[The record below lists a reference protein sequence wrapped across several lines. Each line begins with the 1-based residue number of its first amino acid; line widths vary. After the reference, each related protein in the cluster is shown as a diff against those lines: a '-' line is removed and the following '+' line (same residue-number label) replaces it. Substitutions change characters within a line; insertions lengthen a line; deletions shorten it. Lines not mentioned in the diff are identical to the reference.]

1 MKYMFI
7 HEHKS
12 IFAIRLMC
20 EVLSVCKSAYYSW
33 INRIPGKRE
42 QENRMLDVNIRS
54 LFLEHKGR
62 YGAPR
67 MTLALNKIAIDCGK
81 QRVANRM
88 RALNLRAKA
97 KKKFR
102 VTTDSEHS
110 HAVFEN
116 ILDRDFSATAI
127 NQKWAGDITYIPTKE
142 GWLYLAVVIDLFSRS
157 IIGWSMSK
165 SLKKSLVCDSLT
177 MALFRRK
184 FPKMVIVHSDR
195 GSQYCSKD
203 YKKILQQNDLIGSMS
218 RKGNCWDNAPSES
231 FFHTLK
237 VELIHGRS
245 FETRAEAKQQ
255 IFNYIEIY
263 YNKKRMH
270 SSIDYKTPYEMECA

>member
-1 MKYMFI
+1 MFI
-7 HEHKS
+7 REHKDM
-12 IFAIRLMC
+12 FAVRLMC
-20 EVLSVCKSAYYSW
+20 EVLGVCKSAYYGW
-33 INRIPGKRE
+33 LKHVPCKRE
-42 QENRMLDVNIRS
+42 QQNRVLDVTIKT
-54 LFLEHKGR
+54 LFMEHKGR

-67 MTLALNKIAIDCGK
+67 MTLALNKIAISCSK

-88 RALNLRAKA
+88 KVLNLRAKA

-110 HAVFEN
+110 HPVFEN
-116 ILDRDFSATAI
+116 ILDRDFSANAI
-127 NQKWAGDITYIPTKE
+127 NQKWAGDITYISTKE

-157 IIGWSMSK
+157 VIGWSMSK
-165 SLKKSLVCDSLT
+165 SLKKNLVCDSLT

-184 FPKMVIVHSDR
+184 FPKKVIVHSDR

-218 RKGNCWDNAPSES
+218 RKGNCWDNAASES

-255 IFNYIEIY
+255 IFNYIESY

-270 SSIDYKTPYEMECA
+270 SSIDYKTPHEMECA

>member
-1 MKYMFI
+1 MFI
-7 HEHKS
+7 SEHKD
-12 IFAIRLMC
+12 IFTVRLMC
-20 EVLSVCKSAYYSW
+20 EVLGVCKSAYYSW
-33 INRIPGKRE
+33 LKHVPCKRE
-42 QENRMLDVNIRS
+42 QQNGILDVTIKS

-67 MTLALNKIAIDCGK
+67 MTLALNKIAISCGK

-88 RALNLRAKA
+88 RVLNLRAKA

-110 HAVFEN
+110 HPVFEN
-116 ILDRDFSATAI
+116 ILDRNFSANAI

-157 IIGWSMSK
+157 VIGWSMSK
-165 SLKKSLVCDSLT
+165 SLKKNLVCDSLT

-184 FPKMVIVHSDR
+184 FPKRVIVHSDR

-203 YKKILQQNDLIGSMS
+203 YKKILQQNALIGSMS

-245 FETRAEAKQQ
+245 FATRAEAKQQ
-255 IFNYIEIY
+255 IFNYIESY

-270 SSIDYKTPYEMECA
+270 SSIDYKTPHEMECA